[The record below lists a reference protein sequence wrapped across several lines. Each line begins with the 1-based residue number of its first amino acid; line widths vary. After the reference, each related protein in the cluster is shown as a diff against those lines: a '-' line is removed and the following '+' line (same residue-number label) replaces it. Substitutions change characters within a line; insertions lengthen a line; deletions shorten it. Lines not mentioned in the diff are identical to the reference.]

1 MTSPL
6 IALLSIVASAWAI
19 FLVHDDAARKK
30 EGAILGSVQLC
41 IVAMLLLTIG
51 VYSNV
56 LDNSAQ
62 AAWLSAAATPGGEGA
77 LRQIA
82 AENPMNA
89 AILRVQVDESSK
101 TIDSSKA
108 AL

>member
-1 MTSPL
+1 MTSLL
-6 IALLSIVASAWAI
+6 IALLSIVASTWAI

-41 IVAMLLLTIG
+41 IVAMLLLTIAVDSD
-51 VYSNV
+51 VY
-56 LDNSAQ
+56 DNSAQ
-62 AAWLSAAATPGGEGA
+62 AAWLNAAATPDGEA

-89 AILRVQVDESSK
+89 AMLRVQVDE
-101 TIDSSKA
+101 IEQDDR
-108 AL
+108 

>member
-1 MTSPL
+1 MTSLL
-6 IALLSIVASAWAI
+6 IALLSIVASTWAI

-41 IVAMLLLTIG
+41 IVAMLLLTIAVDSD
-51 VYSNV
+51 VY
-56 LDNSAQ
+56 DNSAQ
-62 AAWLSAAATPGGEGA
+62 AAWLNAAATPDGGA

-82 AENPMNA
+82 AENPMIV

>member
-1 MTSPL
+1 
-6 IALLSIVASAWAI
+6 
-19 FLVHDDAARKK
+19 
-30 EGAILGSVQLC
+30 
-41 IVAMLLLTIG
+41 
-51 VYSNV
+51 
-56 LDNSAQ
+56 
-62 AAWLSAAATPGGEGA
+62 LSAAATPDGEGA